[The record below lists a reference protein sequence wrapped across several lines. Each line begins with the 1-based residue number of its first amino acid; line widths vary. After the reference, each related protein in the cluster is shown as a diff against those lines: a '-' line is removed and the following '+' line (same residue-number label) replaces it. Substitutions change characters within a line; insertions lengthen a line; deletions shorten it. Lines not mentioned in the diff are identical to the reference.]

1 MSAAGNGA
9 GHGRMAEPGKGDRDV
24 VERLTLAAVGVVS
37 LTADRIEELAGE
49 LSERGGMRRDEARQL
64 LEDAVTRWRGDA
76 SRFGERAGE
85 SLAAVARQLGLVTRE
100 EMDELELRV
109 AQLEHRLRLLERP
122 REVQPPPAS

>member
-1 MSAAGNGA
+1 
-9 GHGRMAEPGKGDRDV
+9 MAEPGKGDRDV
-24 VERLTLAAVGVVS
+24 VERLALAAVGVVS

-76 SRFGERAGE
+76 TRFGERAGE
-85 SLAAVARQLGLVTRE
+85 SLAGVARQLGLVTRE